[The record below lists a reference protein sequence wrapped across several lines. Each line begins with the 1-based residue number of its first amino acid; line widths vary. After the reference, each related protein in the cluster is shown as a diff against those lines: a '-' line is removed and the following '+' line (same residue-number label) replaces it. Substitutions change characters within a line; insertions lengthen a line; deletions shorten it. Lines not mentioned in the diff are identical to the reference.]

1 MAVNGFQL
9 SQGKTMDTGSR
20 TKSPDDNREAMF
32 KHEDTRNDA
41 LYGSLDLLDRQ
52 KGSAYHIGGG
62 PGEREEVDRHSQVEE
77 VLNYTLPRREHL
89 VSRTSSKPKFRD
101 NVKFAGYSGNQ
112 LDAKE
117 VYLGRVANIARL
129 NEKL

>member
-9 SQGKTMDTGSR
+9 SQGKAMDTGSR

-41 LYGSLDLLDRQ
+41 LYGSLDLLDKQ
-52 KGSAYHIGGG
+52 KGSSYHIGGG
-62 PGEREEVDRHSQVEE
+62 PGERKEVEEHSKVAE
-77 VLNYTLPRREHL
+77 VLNYALPPRQQL
-89 VSRTSSKPKFRD
+89 VSRVSSKPRFRE
-101 NVKFAGYSGNQ
+101 NVKFEGYSGEKV
-112 LDAKE
+112 DATE
-117 VYLGRVANIARL
+117 VYLQRAAVVARL